1 MSKRIINSIAGYLFG
16 GPLGGVFGYFSENI
30 IDKAKEK
37 IQESNE
43 DNGVNMLLL
52 GVSVAKASGKVD
64 LKKIEFVKYYFKII
78 YGEEKAKHKLKF
90 IQKIIEERFD
100 AAYIARESSRE
111 YSYSD
116 KLKILNYLFRIATA
130 SELTH
135 PSELKL
141 ISILANNLDIKSQ
154 DYLQIKKRY
163 SFTEMISSA
172 YEILS
177 CTERDSMQE
186 ITTQYRKMVLL
197 YHPDRLKFQDETSK
211 NIANEK
217 FRIIKEAYLTI
228 KRIKS
233 S

>member
-1 MSKRIINSIAGYLFG
+1 MSNRIINSIAGYIFG

-30 IDKAKEK
+30 IDNAKEK
-37 IQESNE
+37 IAECNE

-64 LKKIEFVKYYFKII
+64 LKKIDFIEYYFKVI

-90 IQKIIEERFD
+90 IQKIIDERFD
-100 AAYIARESSRE
+100 AAYIAREASRE
-111 YSYSD
+111 YSYPD
-116 KLKILNYLFRIATA
+116 KLKILNYLFRIVNA
-130 SELTH
+130 SDVTH
-135 PSELKL
+135 SSEIKL

-163 SFTEMISSA
+163 SFTEMMSSA
-172 YEILS
+172 YHILS
-177 CTERDSMQE
+177 CNESDNMQE
-186 ITTQYRKMVLL
+186 ITSQYRKMVLL
-197 YHPDRLKFQDETSK
+197 YHPDRLKFQDEFSK